1 MWSFIWHTFFFDPVY
16 NALVFFIDT
25 IPGGDVGLAIVAT
38 TIVVKFLLLP
48 LSVKATKTQVIM
60 RELEPKLKLIK
71 EEYKDDRETQAR
83 EMMALYRE
91 AGLNPFASVLL
102 ILLQIPIIIALYLS
116 VFSGGGVALPAIN
129 TDLLYSWVSVP
140 AAAAVSMLFLG
151 VIDMAGRSLPL
162 ALLAGVTQFF
172 QAKIAMPAPE
182 PRAAGAEPNFKD
194 DFQRTMHTQMR
205 YVLPIVIFFVAY
217 TISAAIALYFVV
229 SNVFAIAQ
237 EYYVRRFRN

>member
-1 MWSFIWHTFFFDPVY
+1 MFSFIWHTFFFDPVY
-16 NALVFFIDT
+16 NALVFFISV

-38 TIVVKFLLLP
+38 TVVVKFILLP

-60 RELEPKLKLIK
+60 RELEPKLKVLK
-71 EEYKDDRETQAR
+71 ETYKDDREAQAR

-91 AGLNPFASVLL
+91 AGLNPFASILL
-102 ILLQIPIIIALYLS
+102 IFLQIPIIIALYLS
-116 VFSGGGVALPAIN
+116 VYSGGGVALPDIN
-129 TDLLYSWVSVP
+129 TNLLYPIVAVP
-140 AAAAVSMLFLG
+140 ALVSMFFLG

-172 QAKIAMPAPE
+172 QAKYAMPAPE
-182 PRAAGAEPNFKD
+182 PRQPDAEPNFKD
-194 DFQRTMHTQMR
+194 DFQRTMHAQMR

-229 SNVFAIAQ
+229 SNLFAIAQ
-237 EYYVRRFRN
+237 ELYVRRFRN

>member
-1 MWSFIWHTFFFDPVY
+1 
-16 NALVFFIDT
+16 
-25 IPGGDVGLAIVAT
+25 
-38 TIVVKFLLLP
+38 
-48 LSVKATKTQVIM
+48 M
-60 RELEPKLKLIK
+60 RELEPKLKALK
-71 EEYKDDRETQAR
+71 EKYTDDREAQAR

-116 VFSGGGVALPAIN
+116 VFSGGGVALPDIN

-151 VIDMAGRSLPL
+151 VVDMAGRSLPL

-172 QAKIAMPAPE
+172 QAKYAMPAPE
-182 PRAAGAEPNFKD
+182 PREPGAEPNFKD
-194 DFQRTMHTQMR
+194 DFQRTMHAQMR

-229 SNVFAIAQ
+229 SNVFAIVQ
-237 EYYVRRFRN
+237 ELYVRRFR